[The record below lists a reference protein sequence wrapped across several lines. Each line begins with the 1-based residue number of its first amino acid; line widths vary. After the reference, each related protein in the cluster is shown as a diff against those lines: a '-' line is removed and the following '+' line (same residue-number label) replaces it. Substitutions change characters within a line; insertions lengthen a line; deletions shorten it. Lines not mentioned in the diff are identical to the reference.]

1 MTLEQFYKEL
11 KKTKKTMK
19 WSFDECGCNEL
30 RAETGLGSFCPITA
44 VCLEKT
50 NLIYGTPFFHIAARF
65 LKLGERVAENI
76 ASAADGEVLTP
87 TQTKILKRMKK
98 ILL

>member
-11 KKTKKTMK
+11 AKTKKTMK
-19 WSFDECGCNEL
+19 WTFDELTEL
-30 RAETGLGSFCPITA
+30 RAKTGLGTFCPITA

-50 NLIYGTPFFHIAARF
+50 GHIYGTSFFTHAAISLRLGEQVALNIAA
-65 LKLGERVAENI
+65 
-76 ASAADGEVLTP
+76 AADKGVLTP
-87 TQTKILKRMKK
+87 TQTKILKRMKR